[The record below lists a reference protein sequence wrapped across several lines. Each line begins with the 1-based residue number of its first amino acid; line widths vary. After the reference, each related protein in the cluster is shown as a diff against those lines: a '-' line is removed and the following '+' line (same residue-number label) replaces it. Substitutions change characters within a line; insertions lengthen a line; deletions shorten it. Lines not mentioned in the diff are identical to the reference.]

1 MIRIEALEQ
10 QNKTLKGQLQ
20 RRTRFLGKA
29 RNIKISTNW
38 NDAHREFTV
47 KSYLEHNM
55 KKGGDI
61 KYEKYLAWV
70 EKKGK

>member
-38 NDAHREFTV
+38 NDAHHEF
-47 KSYLEHNM
+47 KERNHENQIQLKE
-55 KKGGDI
+55 
-61 KYEKYLAWV
+61 
-70 EKKGK
+70 EKKKAQAGVDINKKL